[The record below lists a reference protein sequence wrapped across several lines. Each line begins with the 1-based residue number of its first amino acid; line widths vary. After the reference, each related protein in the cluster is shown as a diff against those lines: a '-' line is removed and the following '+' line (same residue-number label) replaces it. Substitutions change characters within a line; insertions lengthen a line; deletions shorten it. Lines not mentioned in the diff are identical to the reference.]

1 MAAYVMSMTLTEI
14 TAHICETTS
23 SFLPLMGSLEL
34 SGVGSGS
41 SNQASSLSVFVS
53 CDWFFHDTVF
63 LACFPVRCMEVSPCE
78 SKVEMVPARRGE
90 KEYEAE
96 DLGDRKISVAGGSSR
111 TFLHDELL
119 YKILLRFLRVG

>member
-14 TAHICETTS
+14 TAHIRETTS

-41 SNQASSLSVFVS
+41 SNQASSLSVFMS

-63 LACFPVRCMEVSPCE
+63 LACFPVRFPFWTPVAIAN
-78 SKVEMVPARRGE
+78 VARP
-90 KEYEAE
+90 
-96 DLGDRKISVAGGSSR
+96 LSSSL
-111 TFLHDELL
+111 TLF
-119 YKILLRFLRVG
+119 